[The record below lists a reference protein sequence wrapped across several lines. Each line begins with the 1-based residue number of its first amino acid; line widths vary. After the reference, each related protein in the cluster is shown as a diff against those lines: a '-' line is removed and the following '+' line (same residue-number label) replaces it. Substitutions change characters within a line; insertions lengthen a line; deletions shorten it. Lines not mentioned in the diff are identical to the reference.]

1 MIVIGPF
8 VERTPLPCPRLPLLH
23 YDPLTFPLSRRCSNV
38 VARTFKIVKREE
50 RERKETRDEKQNAR
64 SMMRRSRAVFS
75 NLAGYRS
82 RRVRCRFD
90 EFPFFP
96 CKRSIIISYVS
107 RARSSSRF
115 TNSFRIFHRTSTTLF
130 STLTRRFF
138 AGERSDAKNRC

>member
-50 RERKETRDEKQNAR
+50 RERKETRE
-64 SMMRRSRAVFS
+64 RRSRAVFS